1 MSNEIYG
8 PIGQAICANQFIED
22 GLKDILLEMA
32 VKIEGTETI
41 DE

>member
-8 PIGQAICANQFIED
+8 PIGQSIHHLLIND
-22 GLKDILLEMA
+22 DLKNVLLEMA
-32 VKIEGTETI
+32 VAIEGTETI

>member
-1 MSNEIYG
+1 MENKIYG
-8 PIGQAICANQFIED
+8 PIGQQICGCAAITD
-22 GLKDILLEMA
+22 DLKNILLEMA